1 MPSPMP
7 STSHHMNVQ
16 AIHQFLRTCLPP
28 MDHFLH
34 RFIHAG
40 LRTEEGLLGA
50 SRWRQELIEIF
61 VDQLPP
67 HPDGSPVLL
76 MEKMVLMHQFAT
88 YFL

>member
-1 MPSPMP
+1 ME
-7 STSHHMNVQ
+7 
-16 AIHQFLRTCLPP
+16 
-28 MDHFLH
+28 HFLH

-40 LRTEEGLLGA
+40 LRTEEGLFGA
-50 SRWRQELIEIF
+50 SRWQRELIETF
-61 VDQLPP
+61 LNQLPP